1 MPLKN
6 IWPFDSFKTSTTY
19 NIKSGK
25 VKSTTGGMVYKGYK
39 IYRTREGFEVPS
51 IEKGTEFESIGEAK
65 RFINYWAKQRNPNKM
80 AWEYIVLDSRTSR
93 DTPRSFKKLST
104 ATKFAKTLP
113 GDNEI
118 YKANY
123 AKGIASTIVKTV
135 KGKQKNPG
143 ATSNSSWIPCHA
155 IKVLP
160 TGDIQLL
167 TEKGTMSNPGKR
179 KSFLKKVEKT
189 FGKVVKTVKR
199 KM

>member
-19 NIKSGK
+19 NVKSGK
-25 VKSTTGGMVYKGYK
+25 AKSTTGGMVHRGYK

-65 RFINYWAKQRNPNKM
+65 RFINYWAKQRNP
-80 AWEYIVLDSRTSR
+80 TSMINVR
-93 DTPRSFKKLST
+93 YYVQDKYGFQGQFSTKNQAIQFKKKLF
-104 ATKFAKTLP
+104 KDGYRGLK
-113 GDNEI
+113 
-118 YKANY
+118 
-123 AKGIASTIVKTV
+123 IVKIPLPEN
-135 KGKQKNPG
+135 KQKNPG
-143 ATSNSSWIPCHA
+143 TTSNSSWIPCNA